1 MIDEDS
7 AWEILHFVQ
16 NDKESR
22 QWILRS
28 VLNDEESRQL
38 ILSALNDR
46 EKFQNEGQ
54 LLWKMIQFK
63 LFLTFNYLYKILT
76 II

>member
-1 MIDEDS
+1 MIDVEN
-7 AWEILHFVQ
+7 AWEIHHFVQ
-16 NDKESR
+16 NDEESR

-28 VLNDEESRQL
+28 ALNDE
-38 ILSALNDR
+38 

-54 LLWKMIQFK
+54 LLWKIIQFK
-63 LFLTFNYLYKILT
+63 LFLTFKCLYKILT